1 MLDLTDPRGNGR
13 KAVKESVDPAVWDK
27 NEKFSKRLEA
37 MLAKH
42 PISTHPLKEFF
53 ENETLNEEKQLK
65 IHLEFGVGF
74 AQIFTDAVLEAM
86 AKSRQL
92 EATLG
97 PAAKVSARFL
107 WAINLMDE
115 IGYVPGENGDQY
127 KGHPF
132 GAHYYQ
138 YVETFEKLNGDMKDI
153 LTFDASAE
161 SIASRKTF
169 TDYYDNYPYL
179 VSVLA
184 LSESIFDNFAGSWA
198 DNVDRSTSV
207 DTSSGYHTIH
217 VQDEHGDSIDDDHSE
232 DGWTLFRQAVTPE
245 MHEDSEVKVNEWIDT
260 WYKFADKIL
269 EIAME

>member
-1 MLDLTDPRGNGR
+1 MLDLSDPRGIGR
-13 KAVKESVDPAVWDK
+13 QAVKDTVEPEVWDK
-27 NEKFSKRLEA
+27 NEKFSHKLEA

-53 ENETLNEEKQLK
+53 EKETLDEKKQLK

-86 AKSRQL
+86 AKARQL
-92 EATLG
+92 DDRLG
-97 PAAKVSARFL
+97 PVGKVTARFL

-127 KGHPF
+127 RGNPF
-132 GAHYYQ
+132 GAHYFQ
-138 YVETFEKLNGDMKDI
+138 YVDMFEKMNGNMRDV
-153 LTFDASAE
+153 LTYDAAPE
-161 SIASRKTF
+161 TIASRKTF
-169 TDYYDNYPYL
+169 TDNYDNYPML

-198 DNVDRSTSV
+198 DNVDRSTGV
-207 DTSSGYHTIH
+207 DTSTGYHTIH
-217 VQDEHGDSIDDDHSE
+217 VQDEHGESIDDDHSE

-245 MHEDSEVKVNEWIDT
+245 MHDDIEKKVNEWIDT
-260 WYKFADKIL
+260 WYKFADRIL